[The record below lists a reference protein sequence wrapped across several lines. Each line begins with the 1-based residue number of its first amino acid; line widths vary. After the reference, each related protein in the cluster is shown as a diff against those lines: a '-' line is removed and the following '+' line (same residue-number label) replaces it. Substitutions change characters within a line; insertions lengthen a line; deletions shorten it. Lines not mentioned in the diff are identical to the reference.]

1 MLERDY
7 ILRMFQMLGQ
17 ALSRIVFFKET
28 KGYAQALVEI
38 DKAAPAIL
46 GLSVDMIER
55 IPVSGLRDVLGSDPA
70 LLHSKL
76 YAAGVLLK
84 EKAEILELQEE
95 SDGSARL
102 YMKSLVLFVEDLS
115 PLKDREDDREIKS
128 IDFAIEKLKEYEL
141 PVELKHRLV
150 LYFEIMGRYDQ
161 AENTVF
167 EIVDDDRGYLK
178 EGISFYERLLLK
190 SDSELE
196 SGRLPRN
203 EVEESLAVLQ
213 KRSAD

>member
-1 MLERDY
+1 
-7 ILRMFQMLGQ
+7 MFQMLGR
-17 ALSRIVFFKET
+17 ALSRIIFFKET
-28 KGYAQALVEI
+28 KSYAEALTEI
-38 DKAAPAIL
+38 NNAAPAIL
-46 GLSVDMIER
+46 GLNMDMLER

-84 EKAEILELQEE
+84 EKAEILELQEGWDE
-95 SDGSARL
+95 SARL
-102 YMKSLVLFVEDLS
+102 YMKSLVLFVDDLS
-115 PLKDREDDREIKS
+115 ALKDREDDREINS
-128 IDFAIEKLKEYEL
+128 VDFVVDKLKDYEL
-141 PVELKHRLV
+141 PVDLKQRLV
-150 LYFEIMGRYDQ
+150 LYFEITGRYDQ

-167 EIVDDDRGYLK
+167 EIVEEDPGYLK

-203 EVEESLAVLQ
+203 EVEESLAELQ
-213 KRSAD
+213 KRFED